1 MFDSIA
7 PKYDFLNR
15 FLSLGIDK
23 GWRTKAM
30 KALKPYQPKLILDV
44 ATGTGDLALEAV
56 KVLNPDEIIGLDLSE
71 QMLQVGRVKIND
83 AGLGSKISMVKGDS
97 ENLPFDSNKFDAITV
112 AFGVRNFQNLEAG
125 LKEMHRVLKTGGRVA
140 ILEFSK
146 PSGFPF
152 KQVFQFYFK
161 NILPVW
167 GNMLSKSSNAYTYL
181 PESVKHFPEGQ
192 EFASILLACGYKD
205 ISVQPLTFGTC
216 TLYLAGK

>member
-1 MFDSIA
+1 
-7 PKYDFLNR
+7 
-15 FLSLGIDK
+15 
-23 GWRTKAM
+23 M
-30 KALKPYQPKLILDV
+30 KALKSYQPKLILDV

-71 QMLQVGRVKIND
+71 QMLQVGRVKIKD